1 MMSQVIPVQ
10 PIPNQTFQVQ
20 VANQPCVIELQQLT
34 YGMFMTLFVGNSLVV
49 GSVICENL
57 NRIVRDAYFG
67 FVGDFC
73 FLDTQGGSSP
83 SDPVF
88 TGLGTRYQ
96 LIYLETTDL
105 PGG

>member
-1 MMSQVIPVQ
+1 MLLIPIQ

-20 VANQPCVIELQQLT
+20 VENQSCVIELRQST
-34 YGMFMTLFVGNSLVV
+34 YGMFMTLFVSSSLIV

-57 NRIVRDAYFG
+57 NRIVRDAYLG
-67 FVGDFC
+67 FIGDFC
-73 FLDTQGGSSP
+73 FFDSQGT

-96 LIYLETTDL
+96 LIYLEPTDL
-105 PGG
+105 PGD